1 MCVIRSSW
9 LTSYLYSTRNTI
21 LDKALNQGHVCI
33 KNRKKMP
40 LTSPTPM
47 KARTTSKK
55 GKPSFAAIGVSIVAT
70 DHQTTPNPKTNLPP
84 TVSAHIPPAI

>member
-1 MCVIRSSW
+1 M
-9 LTSYLYSTRNTI
+9 L
-21 LDKALNQGHVCI
+21 
-33 KNRKKMP
+33 
-40 LTSPTPM
+40 LTSPIPM

-55 GKPSFAAIGVSIVAT
+55 GKPSFAATGVSIVAT